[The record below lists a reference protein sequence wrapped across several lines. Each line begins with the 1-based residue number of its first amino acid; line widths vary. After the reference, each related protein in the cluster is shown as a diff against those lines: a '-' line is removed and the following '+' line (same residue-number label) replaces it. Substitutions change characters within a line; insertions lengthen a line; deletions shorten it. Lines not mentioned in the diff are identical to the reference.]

1 MSNNNSEQPL
11 YGGQAV
17 IEGVMMRGKNA
28 YSVAV
33 RDPQDN
39 IVIHTESLNPRIYD
53 SFISRTPFFR
63 GLTLLWDALGLGVK
77 SLMFAAD
84 IAVPDEED
92 EGRPAKILDDGTEET
107 AAKDPADIFQQPMMI
122 GTVLLS
128 LAMSVGLFIA
138 LPAFIAELAIPA
150 AEQHIVSNLVEGVIK
165 LTLII
170 GYVGLIGLIPDIKRV
185 YGYHGA
191 EHKTINAYE
200 AGAEL
205 TPESVKRFPLEH
217 PRCGTG
223 FLLTVVLISI
233 LLFSL
238 IPQPDGGIG
247 IRLLFRIASRII
259 FVPVIAGISYEF
271 LRFTAKRQHILWIR
285 MITKPNMALQK
296 LTTREPDLEMLAV
309 AIAAFKQVLH
319 IDQEKAAVA
328 AAD

>member
-1 MSNNNSEQPL
+1 MSNNSEKPL

-84 IAVPDEED
+84 IAVPDEENEKEPD
-92 EGRPAKILDDGTEET
+92 RIDGET
-107 AAKDPADIFQQPMMI
+107 GQVIAKDPADIFEQPMMV
-122 GTVLLS
+122 GTVIFS
-128 LAMSVGLFIA
+128 LALSVGLFIA
-138 LPAFIAELAIPA
+138 LPAFLAELAVPA
-150 AEQHIVSNLVEGVIK
+150 AEQHIFSNLLEGAIK

-170 GYVGLIGLIPDIKRV
+170 GYVGLIGFVPDIKRV

-223 FLLTVVLISI
+223 FLLTVMLISI
-233 LLFSL
+233 LLFTL
-238 IPQPDGGIG
+238 IPQPDGGLG
-247 IRLLFRIASRII
+247 IRLLFRIATRIVLI
-259 FVPVIAGISYEF
+259 PVIAGISYEF
-271 LRFTAKRQHILWIR
+271 LRFTAQRQDKLWIR
-285 MITKPNMALQK
+285 VITKPNMALQK
-296 LTTREPDLEMLAV
+296 LTTREPDLDMLAV
-309 AIAAFKQVLH
+309 AIAAFEQVLH
-319 IDQEKAAVA
+319 IDQEKTAVS